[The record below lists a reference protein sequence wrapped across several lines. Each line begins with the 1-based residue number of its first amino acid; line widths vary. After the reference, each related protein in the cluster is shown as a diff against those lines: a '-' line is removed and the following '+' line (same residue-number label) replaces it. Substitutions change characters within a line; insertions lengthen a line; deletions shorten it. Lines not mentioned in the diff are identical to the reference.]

1 MAFDSDFLFKI
12 LAILGGESF
21 IWKFYEQR
29 NKSSLIPHLIIN
41 FRNNNVAIE
50 NKKALITFD
59 FAIRNPTHK
68 SIYVVFSRI
77 YGIAQYNEIST
88 EHIPSDDEY
97 FTLAEKINGTPQLSP
112 DIIFRHE
119 VKSTS
124 WAEFILSPLGSDFI
138 FEPGEEWSSNFAIPV
153 TTTEKGHIVQ
163 CRMDLL
169 ICETRPQIRF
179 LRDTFE
185 NNVEKMMAVDEW
197 DVEYRGDMYLRLL
210 KMHKVLVF
218 HQLQTF
224 RIPAAPAAP
233 ATPAAPKA
241 TPAAT
246 AAPAASV
253 APAAPAVP
261 KAAPAAPLT
270 PAAPAPSAAPVTSAT
285 PAAPAPSVSSVTP
298 VTQTT
303 PAVPKA
309 TPVTP
314 AAPVPS
320 VTPAA
325 PAAPVTSVTPATP
338 VTSSTPAT
346 L

>member
-1 MAFDSDFLFKI
+1 LAGTDAAGTGHDWRKIMAFDSDFLFKI

-68 SIYVVFSRI
+68 SIYVIFSRI

-88 EHIPSDDEY
+88 EHIPSDNEY
-97 FTLAEKINGTPQLSP
+97 FTLAEKINVTPQLSP

-124 WAEFILSPLGSDFI
+124 WAEFILSPLGSEFI

-169 ICETRPQIRF
+169 ICETRPKIKF
-179 LRDTFE
+179 LGDTLE

-218 HQLQTF
+218 HQMQTF
-224 RIPAAPAAP
+224 RIPAAPAISAP
-233 ATPAAPKA
+233 PAAPKS
-241 TPAAT
+241 TP

-253 APAAPAVP
+253 TSVTPATPAVPKTTPVTPAAPAASVTSGAPAAPAVP
-261 KAAPAAPLT
+261 KA
-270 PAAPAPSAAPVTSAT
+270 TSAT
-285 PAAPAPSVSSVTP
+285 F
-298 VTQTT
+298 
-303 PAVPKA
+303 
-309 TPVTP
+309 
-314 AAPVPS
+314 
-320 VTPAA
+320 
-325 PAAPVTSVTPATP
+325 
-338 VTSSTPAT
+338 
-346 L
+346 

>member
-41 FRNNNVAIE
+41 FKNNNVAVE

-68 SIYVVFSRI
+68 SIYVIFSRI
-77 YGIAQYNEIST
+77 YGIAQFNEIST
-88 EHIPSDDEY
+88 EHMPSDNEY
-97 FTLAEKINGTPQLSP
+97 FALAEKINGTPQLSP

-124 WAEFILSPLGSDFI
+124 WAEFILSPLGSEFI

-169 ICETRPQIRF
+169 ICETRPKIKF
-179 LRDTFE
+179 LGDTFE

-218 HQLQTF
+218 HQMQTF
-224 RIPAAPAAP
+224 RIPAAVSPP
-233 ATPAAPKA
+233 
-241 TPAAT
+241 
-246 AAPAASV
+246 
-253 APAAPAVP
+253 
-261 KAAPAAPLT
+261 
-270 PAAPAPSAAPVTSAT
+270 PAPQNTSA
-285 PAAPAPSVSSVTP
+285 P
-298 VTQTT
+298 
-303 PAVPKA
+303 
-309 TPVTP
+309 
-314 AAPVPS
+314 
-320 VTPAA
+320 
-325 PAAPVTSVTPATP
+325 
-338 VTSSTPAT
+338 
-346 L
+346 

>member
-41 FRNNNVAIE
+41 FRNNNVATE

-68 SIYVVFSRI
+68 SIYVIFSRI

-88 EHIPSDDEY
+88 EHMPSDNEY
-97 FTLAEKINGTPQLSP
+97 FALAEKINGTPQLSP

-124 WAEFILSPLGSDFI
+124 WAEFILSPLGSEFI

-163 CRMDLL
+163 CRMDIL
-169 ICETRPQIRF
+169 ICETRPKIKF
-179 LRDTFE
+179 FGDTFE

-218 HQLQTF
+218 HQMQTF
-224 RIPAAPAAP
+224 RIPAAVPAP
-233 ATPAAPKA
+233 PAAPKA
-241 TPAAT
+241 APSTA

-253 APAAPAVP
+253 
-261 KAAPAAPLT
+261 
-270 PAAPAPSAAPVTSAT
+270 
-285 PAAPAPSVSSVTP
+285 TP
-298 VTQTT
+298 VT

-309 TPVTP
+309 TPAMPPTSVAPP
-314 AAPVPS
+314 APSAPVGS
-320 VTPAA
+320 VTPAV
-325 PAAPVTSVTPATP
+325 PVTSGAPATP
-338 VTSSTPAT
+338 TVSKATSAAI
-346 L
+346 